1 MLKNLVINI
10 ISSVIGLF
18 LAVKF
23 IPGVS
28 FSGSLWWILLFGS
41 ILGLVNSFIKPVLK
55 ILFFPLNILTL
66 GLFSLVIN
74 LFLVWLVIDV
84 LSTIE
89 LVGLSPLIFT
99 TLLIWAIHLIIG
111 LII

>member
-1 MLKNLVINI
+1 MLKKLVINI
-10 ISSVIGLF
+10 ISSAIGLY

-23 IPGVS
+23 IPGVN
-28 FSGSLWWILLFGS
+28 FNGSLWLILLFGV
-41 ILGLVNSFIKPVLK
+41 IMGLVNSYIKPVLK

-66 GLFSLVIN
+66 GIFSLIID

-89 LVGLSPLIFT
+89 LSGLSPLIFT
-99 TLLIWAIHLIIG
+99 TLIIWAIHLIIG
-111 LII
+111 LIL